1 VMFFI
6 FNLSVNPADFFVEK
20 ELDRNGI

>member
-1 VMFFI
+1 MFFV

>member
-1 VMFFI
+1 MFFI